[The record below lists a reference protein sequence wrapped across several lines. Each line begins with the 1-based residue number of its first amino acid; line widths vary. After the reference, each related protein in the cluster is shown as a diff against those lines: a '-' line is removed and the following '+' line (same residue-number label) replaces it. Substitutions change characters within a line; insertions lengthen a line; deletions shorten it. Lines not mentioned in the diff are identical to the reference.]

1 MQLWMSTARPG
12 KICRMDK
19 AEDQQVILKKEK
31 EKTVKEP
38 SKRSEKCQKTGQIFK
53 ENERFNQEGQ
63 ILGRSQ
69 VG

>member
-31 EKTVKEP
+31 EKGKDYE
-38 SKRSEKCQKTGQIFK
+38 RAFK
-53 ENERFNQEGQ
+53 EVREGPGE
-63 ILGRSQ
+63 GRTDFQ
-69 VG
+69 GK

>member
-1 MQLWMSTARPG
+1 M
-12 KICRMDK
+12 
-19 AEDQQVILKKEK
+19 
-31 EKTVKEP
+31 KEP
-38 SKRSEKCQKTGQIFK
+38 SKRSEKGQEKAGQIFK

>member
-31 EKTVKEP
+31 EKGKDCE
-38 SKRSEKCQKTGQIFK
+38 RAFK
-53 ENERFNQEGQ
+53 EVREVPEDRTDFQGK
-63 ILGRSQ
+63 
-69 VG
+69 